1 MTLREEIR
9 ALQAGGQRIH
19 GDEINRLADR
29 YGVDT
34 HEIAFIWECASEGN
48 LDLVRGPV
56 IDKEAVD
63 DGR

>member
-9 ALQAGGQRIH
+9 TLQAGGQRIH
-19 GDEINRLADR
+19 GDEINRLADK
-29 YGVDT
+29 YGVDP
-34 HEIAFIWECASEGN
+34 HEIAFIWECAEEGK

-56 IDKEAVD
+56 IDMEAVD